1 MEKHIKV
8 SGSDDGLRIDQFLSN
23 DLKISRS
30 RVKKYI
36 DEGKIFLN
44 STSTKTNRKIKLGD
58 VISYNLNFDD
68 ENQKYD
74 KPEKLEL
81 EILYEDEFL
90 MAINKQ
96 PHIIVHPGAGNFNG
110 TIMNGLLGY
119 NEDLNSVDRAGIVHR
134 LDKDT
139 SGVLV
144 VAKNNYIKEKLQ
156 EQFKSR
162 VVKKMY
168 TAIVFG
174 NLEKEIFIEN
184 FIGRH
189 PIHRKKQTVL
199 KSGGRKAISLVSVE
213 KVFENTTQVN
223 IDIRTGRTHQIRV
236 HLAHIGYPI
245 IGDKLYGNKKSTAKI
260 FDVKRHMLHACSL
273 EIIHP
278 KNEKKLIFQAPLAKD
293 MNYFLKG
300 LN

>member
-1 MEKHIKV
+1 MKEKF
-8 SGSDDGLRIDQFLSN
+8 FLTVHQ
-23 DLKISRS
+23 LKQI
-30 RVKKYI
+30 VP
-36 DEGKIFLN
+36 
-44 STSTKTNRKIKLGD
+44 TKKIKLGD

-119 NEDLNSVDRAGIVHR
+119 NEELNSVDRAGIVHR

-162 VVKKMY
+162 IVKKMY

-236 HLAHIGYPI
+236 HLAHIGHPV
-245 IGDKLYGNKKSTAKI
+245 IGDKLYGNKKSKAKI

-278 KNEKKLIFQAPLAKD
+278 KNEKKLIFKAPLAKD

>member
-1 MEKHIKV
+1 
-8 SGSDDGLRIDQFLSN
+8 
-23 DLKISRS
+23 
-30 RVKKYI
+30 
-36 DEGKIFLN
+36 
-44 STSTKTNRKIKLGD
+44 
-58 VISYNLNFDD
+58 
-68 ENQKYD
+68 
-74 KPEKLEL
+74 
-81 EILYEDEFL
+81 

-119 NEDLNSVDRAGIVHR
+119 NEELNSVDRAGIVHR

-162 VVKKMY
+162 IVKKMY

-189 PIHRKKQTVL
+189 PVHRKKQTVL

-236 HLAHIGYPI
+236 HLAHIGHPV

-260 FDVKRHMLHACSL
+260 FDVERHMLHACSL

-278 KNEKKLIFQAPLAKD
+278 KNEKKLIFHAPLAKD

>member
-1 MEKHIKV
+1 MKKHIKV

-58 VISYNLNFDD
+58 VISYNINFDD

-119 NEDLNSVDRAGIVHR
+119 NEELNSVDRAGIVHR

-144 VAKNNYIKEKLQ
+144 VAKNNYIKEN
-156 EQFKSR
+156 FKSNLSHELL
-162 VVKKMY
+162 KMIQPLY
-168 TAIVFG
+168 
-174 NLEKEIFIEN
+174 LKL
-184 FIGRH
+184 
-189 PIHRKKQTVL
+189 RKK
-199 KSGGRKAISLVSVE
+199 
-213 KVFENTTQVN
+213 F
-223 IDIRTGRTHQIRV
+223 
-236 HLAHIGYPI
+236 
-245 IGDKLYGNKKSTAKI
+245 
-260 FDVKRHMLHACSL
+260 
-273 EIIHP
+273 
-278 KNEKKLIFQAPLAKD
+278 
-293 MNYFLKG
+293 
-300 LN
+300 

>member
-1 MEKHIKV
+1 MKKHIKV

-44 STSTKTNRKIKLGD
+44 SESTKTNRKIKLGD

-68 ENQKYD
+68 ENQIYD

-119 NEDLNSVDRAGIVHR
+119 NEELNSVDRAGIVHR

-162 VVKKMY
+162 IVKKMY

-189 PIHRKKQTVL
+189 PVHRKKQTVL

-223 IDIRTGRTHQIRV
+223 IDIRTG
-236 HLAHIGYPI
+236 
-245 IGDKLYGNKKSTAKI
+245 
-260 FDVKRHMLHACSL
+260 
-273 EIIHP
+273 
-278 KNEKKLIFQAPLAKD
+278 KNPSDPSAFSAYWSSY
-293 MNYFLKG
+293 NR
-300 LN
+300 

>member
-1 MEKHIKV
+1 MENIIKI
-8 SGSDDGLRIDQFLSN
+8 SASYEGLRVDQFLSN
-23 DLKISRS
+23 YLKISRS
-30 RVKKYI
+30 KVKKYI
-36 DEGKIFLN
+36 NEEKIFLN
-44 STSTKTNRKIKLGD
+44 NVPAKTNRKVKLD
-58 VISYNLNFDD
+58 DIILYNFDI
-68 ENQKYD
+68 ENRTKRIVE
-74 KPEKLEL
+74 PEKLEL
-81 EILYEDEFL
+81 DILYEDEFL
-90 MAINKQ
+90 IAINKQ
-96 PHIIVHPGAGNFNG
+96 PHIIVHPGAGNFKG
-110 TIMNGLLGY
+110 TLMNGLLWY
-119 NEDLNSVDRAGIVHR
+119 NEELNSVDRAGIVHR

-162 VVKKMY
+162 IVKKMY

-199 KSGGRKAISLVSVE
+199 KSGGRKAISLVSIK

-223 IDIRTGRTHQIRV
+223 VEIRTGRTHQIRV
-236 HLAHIGYPI
+236 HLAHIGHPV
-245 IGDKLYGNKKSTAKI
+245 IGDKLYGNKKSMAKI
-260 FDVKRHMLHACSL
+260 FDIKRHMLHASSL

-293 MNYFLKG
+293 MNEFLKE

>member
-1 MEKHIKV
+1 MENIIKI
-8 SGSDDGLRIDQFLSN
+8 SASYEGLRVDQFLSN
-23 DLKISRS
+23 YLKISRS
-30 RVKKYI
+30 KVKKYI
-36 DEGKIFLN
+36 NEEKIFLN
-44 STSTKTNRKIKLGD
+44 NVPAKTNRKVKLD
-58 VISYNLNFDD
+58 DIILYNFDI
-68 ENQKYD
+68 ENENKRIVE
-74 KPEKLEL
+74 PEKLEL
-81 EILYEDEFL
+81 DVLYEDEFL

-110 TIMNGLLGY
+110 TLMNGLLGY
-119 NEDLNSVDRAGIVHR
+119 NEELNSVDRAGIVHR

-162 VVKKMY
+162 IVKKIY

-199 KSGGRKAISLVSVE
+199 KSGGRKAISFVSV
-213 KVFENTTQVN
+213 KKGFESTTQVN
-223 IDIRTGRTHQIRV
+223 VDIRTGRTHQIRV
-236 HLAHIGYPI
+236 HLAHIGHPV

-260 FDVKRHMLHACSL
+260 FDIKRHMLHASSL

-293 MNYFLKG
+293 INDFLKD